1 MVALAVASLFA
12 SGCADESI
20 SGNLF
25 ARGGVLD
32 DWALDPSV
40 CFSGQPV
47 GFRGVDL
54 CGGNGCIRL
63 KLSQTDGP
71 HLTVYE
77 PHPVVPREFTPDDCD
92 HFRVTFERTPAYVSD
107 VRVSTEPS
115 TTSARTNHQ
124 PIQRVIFHHTSQPT
138 AAAAR

>member
-107 VRVSTEPS
+107 VRVVNGTLDIECTNEPRAIS
-115 TTSARTNHQ
+115 GRLAFTGCH
-124 PIQRVIFHHTSQPT
+124 
-138 AAAAR
+138 